1 MDLVIH
7 QAMLNTLTV
16 SQRLLF
22 AFGSATLM
30 SAAIATLA
38 IVQMREL
45 AAASGT
51 PAALAASRHAS
62 LLIGALAAAAS
73 AGGVV
78 VSLWIVRGLAGA
90 LGAEPRDLGEC
101 ARRVAD
107 GDLGGPLPG
116 AGRGVMGDLARMQK
130 QLVQLVGAVRGEAD
144 EVHVQGCAIAEHSR
158 QQQAQAAAQ
167 SRALSEAAAAL
178 QREAAGVQRAA
189 DATAQAAV
197 QAADARGSA
206 QQARQVIAS
215 AVEGM
220 QQVDQDALLIHEAAR
235 HIDRLAS
242 QTGVLALNASAAAS
256 RAGLAGAEFA
266 VVAREVR
273 ALAVRCTE
281 AASEV
286 QARIDAALAQI
297 RTGRGQVERAGT
309 AMEHIVAAAD
319 RVAERL
325 AALDA
330 ESHARGQALRALAAT
345 LDALDTQ
352 TRAGAAGTAR
362 SGAAAQALAQR
373 STQLV
378 KTVAVFRLAPDATPA
393 PGAMLA
399 ADGHALHHTPDRRP
413 LQPGRG

>member
-1 MDLVIH
+1 
-7 QAMLNTLTV
+7 MLNTLTV

-38 IVQMREL
+38 IVQMHEL
-45 AAASGT
+45 AGASGA
-51 PAALAASRHAS
+51 PEAFAASRHAS

-78 VSLWIVRGLAGA
+78 VSLWIVRGLSGA
-90 LGAEPRDLGEC
+90 LGAEPRALGEC

-107 GDLGGPLPG
+107 GDLGGPLPA
-116 AGRGVMGDLARMQK
+116 AGRGVMADLARMQA

-144 EVHVQGCAIAEHSR
+144 EVHAQGCAIAEHSR
-158 QQQAQAAAQ
+158 QQHTQAVAQ
-167 SRALSEAAAAL
+167 SRALSEAASAL
-178 QREAAGVQRAA
+178 QREAAGVQRTA

-206 QQARQVIAS
+206 QEARQVIGA
-215 AVEGM
+215 AVDGM
-220 QQVDQDALLIHEAAR
+220 QQVDQNALLIHEAAR

-256 RAGLAGAEFA
+256 RAGAAGAEFA

-281 AASEV
+281 AAGEV

-297 RTGRGQVERAGT
+297 RTGRGQVERAGS
-309 AMEHIVAAAD
+309 AMERIVGAAD
-319 RVAERL
+319 LVADRL
-325 AALDA
+325 D
-330 ESHARGQALRALAAT
+330 ALAADSQARGSSLRTLATT
-345 LDALDTQ
+345 LDALDAQ

-378 KTVAVFRLAPDATPA
+378 KTVAVFRLAPDSARA

-399 ADGHALHHTPDRRP
+399 TDGHALHHTPDRRA

>member
-1 MDLVIH
+1 
-7 QAMLNTLTV
+7 MLSSLTV

-38 IVQMREL
+38 IVQMHAL
-45 AAASGT
+45 AGASGT
-51 PAALAASRHAS
+51 PEAFAASRRAA

-90 LGAEPRDLGEC
+90 LGAEPRALGEC

-107 GDLGGPLPG
+107 GDLGGPLPS
-116 AGRGVMGDLARMQK
+116 AGRGVMGDLARMQA

-144 EVHVQGCAIAEHSR
+144 EVHAQGRAIAEHSR
-158 QQQAQAAAQ
+158 QQQAQAATQ
-167 SRALSEAAAAL
+167 SQALSEAAAAL
-178 QREAAGVQRAA
+178 QREATGVQRAA

-197 QAADARGSA
+197 QAADARRSA

-235 HIDRLAS
+235 HIDRLAG

-256 RAGLAGAEFA
+256 RAGPAGAEFA

-281 AASEV
+281 AAAEV

-297 RTGRGQVERAGT
+297 RTGRGQVERAGG
-309 AMEHIVAAAD
+309 AMEGIAGAAAL
-319 RVAERL
+319 VAERL
-325 AALDA
+325 DTLAT
-330 ESHARGQALRALAAT
+330 ESQARGQALSALAAT
-345 LDALDTQ
+345 MGTLDAQ

-362 SGAAAQALAQR
+362 SGAAAQALARR

-378 KTVAVFRLAPDATPA
+378 ETVAVFRLAPA

-399 ADGHALHHTPDRRP
+399 ADGHAQHLAPDRRA